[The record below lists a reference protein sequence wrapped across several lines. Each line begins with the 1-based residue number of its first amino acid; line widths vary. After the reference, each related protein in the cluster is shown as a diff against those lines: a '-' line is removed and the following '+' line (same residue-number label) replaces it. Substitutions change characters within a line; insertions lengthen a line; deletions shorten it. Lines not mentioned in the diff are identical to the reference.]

1 VNFILV
7 IVDYTQLEIRIIPII
22 NMFGVYRSKMRE
34 NIKTNGIPKQID
46 VTNQDDSA
54 KHTSSS

>member
-1 VNFILV
+1 
-7 IVDYTQLEIRIIPII
+7 
-22 NMFGVYRSKMRE
+22 MRE